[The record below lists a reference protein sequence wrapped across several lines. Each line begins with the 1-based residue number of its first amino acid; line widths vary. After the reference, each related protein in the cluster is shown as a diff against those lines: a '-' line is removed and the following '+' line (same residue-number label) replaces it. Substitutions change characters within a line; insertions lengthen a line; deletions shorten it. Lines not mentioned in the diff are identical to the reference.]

1 MDKKDIMSVQE
12 LEEDYD
18 EGESKE
24 QEEMGIV
31 SGYGAMQLGAMQL
44 GVNDITEIDETT
56 QPFEQSSVAQGE
68 CAECKRL
75 DPLECPLH

>member
-1 MDKKDIMSVQE
+1 
-12 LEEDYD
+12 
-18 EGESKE
+18 
-24 QEEMGIV
+24 MGIV